1 MMNYLEF
8 LYYRYYKFQVK
19 VGNSDIAPFS
29 AMLIIAASIMLYYF
43 DFFFVFSIVFP
54 EIAPKMSIYI
64 TIAFFVSIMLCLYL
78 LLINRDKYKRIIK
91 QQEEHLVR
99 KDGIVALLFP
109 LIGFVLFIGSMYL
122 KVLQNQ
128 GKI

>member
-8 LYYRYYKFQVK
+8 LYYRYYKFQIK

>member
-1 MMNYLEF
+1 MNYLEF

-64 TIAFFVSIMLCLYL
+64 TFALFVSIMLYLYL

>member
-1 MMNYLEF
+1 MMNFLEL

-29 AMLIIAASIMLYYF
+29 ARLIIAASIMLYYF

-64 TIAFFVSIMLCLYL
+64 TFALFVSIMLYLYL

-109 LIGFVLFIGSMYL
+109 LIGFVLLIGSMFL

>member
-1 MMNYLEF
+1 MNYLEF
-8 LYYRYYKFQVK
+8 LYYRYYKFQIK

>member
-1 MMNYLEF
+1 MNYLEF

-64 TIAFFVSIMLCLYL
+64 TFALFVSIMLYLYL
-78 LLINRDKYKRIIK
+78 LLIIRDKYKRIIK

>member
-1 MMNYLEF
+1 MNYLEF

>member
-1 MMNYLEF
+1 
-8 LYYRYYKFQVK
+8 
-19 VGNSDIAPFS
+19 
-29 AMLIIAASIMLYYF
+29 
-43 DFFFVFSIVFP
+43 
-54 EIAPKMSIYI
+54 MSIYI
-64 TIAFFVSIMLCLYL
+64 TFGLLIFIVLYLYL
-78 LLINRDKYKRIIK
+78 LLINNGKYKRIIK

>member
-1 MMNYLEF
+1 MNYLEF

-64 TIAFFVSIMLCLYL
+64 TFALFVSIMLCLYL

>member
-1 MMNYLEF
+1 MMNFLEL

-64 TIAFFVSIMLCLYL
+64 TFALFVSIMLCLYL
-78 LLINRDKYKRIIK
+78 LLINSGKYKKIIK
-91 QQEEHLVR
+91 QQEKHSVR

-109 LIGFVLFIGSMYL
+109 LIGFVLFIGSMFL
-122 KVLQNQ
+122 KVFQNQ

>member
-64 TIAFFVSIMLCLYL
+64 TFALFVSIMLYLYL

>member
-1 MMNYLEF
+1 MMNFLEL

-109 LIGFVLFIGSMYL
+109 LIGFVLFIGSMFL
-122 KVLQNQ
+122 KVFQNQ

>member
-1 MMNYLEF
+1 MINYLEL
-8 LYYRYYKFQVK
+8 LYYRYYKFQVR

-29 AMLIIAASIMLYYF
+29 AMLIIAAAIMLYYF

-64 TIAFFVSIMLCLYL
+64 TFALFVSIMLCLYL
-78 LLINRDKYKRIIK
+78 LLINNGKYKTIIK
-91 QQEEHLVR
+91 QQETHSVR

-109 LIGFVLFIGSMYL
+109 LIGFILFVGSMFL

-128 GKI
+128 GRI

>member
-1 MMNYLEF
+1 MKWLEF
-8 LYYRYYKFQVK
+8 LYYKYYKFQVR

-29 AMLIIAASIMLYYF
+29 AMLIIAATIMLYYF
-43 DFFFVFSIVFP
+43 DFFFVFSIIFP

-64 TIAFFVSIMLCLYL
+64 TFALFISIMLCLYL
-78 LLINRDKYKRIIK
+78 LLINSGKYKRIIK
-91 QQEEHLVR
+91 QHEKLSDR

-109 LIGFVLFIGSMYL
+109 LIGFVLLLGSMFL
-122 KVLQNQ
+122 KALQNQ